1 MPIKSDYMLKNVG
14 NEYMIIPTSNTNVNF
29 SKIFNINETS
39 AFIFKNLQEER
50 SKEEILELMSVEY
63 DAPKEVL
70 SADIDEFIKELKK
83 RGIYHD

>member
-1 MPIKSDYMLKNVG
+1 MLKNVG

-29 SKIFNINETS
+29 SKIFNINETA

-50 SKEEILELMSVEY
+50 SKEEILELMLVEY

-70 SADIDEFIKELKK
+70 SADIDDFIKELKK

>member
-29 SKIFNINETS
+29 SKIFNINDTA

>member
-1 MPIKSDYMLKNVG
+1 MPIKNDYMLKNVG

-29 SKIFNINETS
+29 SKIFNINETA

-63 DAPKEVL
+63 DAPKDVL

>member
-29 SKIFNINETS
+29 SKIFNINETA

-70 SADIDEFIKELKK
+70 SADIDEFINELKK

>member
-1 MPIKSDYMLKNVG
+1 MLKNVG

-29 SKIFNINETS
+29 SKIFNINETA

>member
-1 MPIKSDYMLKNVG
+1 MLKNVG

-29 SKIFNINETS
+29 SKIFNINETA

-63 DAPKEVL
+63 DAPKDVL

>member
-1 MPIKSDYMLKNVG
+1 MPIKNDYMLKNVG

-29 SKIFNINETS
+29 SKIFNINETA

>member
-1 MPIKSDYMLKNVG
+1 MPIKNDYMLKNVG

-29 SKIFNINETS
+29 SKIFNINETA

-50 SKEEILELMSVEY
+50 SKEEILELMLVEY

-70 SADIDEFIKELKK
+70 SADIDDFIKELKK

>member
-1 MPIKSDYMLKNVG
+1 MPINNNYMLKNVG

-29 SKIFNINETS
+29 SKIFNINETA

-50 SKEEILELMSVEY
+50 TKEEILELMSVEY
-63 DAPKEVL
+63 DAPKDVL